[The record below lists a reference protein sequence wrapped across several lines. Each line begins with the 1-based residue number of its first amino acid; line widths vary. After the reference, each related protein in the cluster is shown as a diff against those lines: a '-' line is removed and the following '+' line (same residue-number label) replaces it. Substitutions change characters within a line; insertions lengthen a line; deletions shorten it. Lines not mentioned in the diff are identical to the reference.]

1 MQIVIDCETLG
12 TDPGCIV
19 TEIGWA
25 KVRPSFPI
33 DGFFWAE
40 PGGLWRPSFS
50 TQVAKGMTAR
60 EDTIRFRE
68 KTTVRLGEQR
78 IEHIAT
84 ELYNLCRDASKIWF
98 RGPSFDV
105 PIIDEMFQRTCG
117 YRVLGK
123 YFRQFRDIRTIM
135 DAGLKTYGPREHTAD
150 SDAMQDAYLVVQWE
164 DYLAR
169 MEANA
174 NDTRPRPDDHLVR
187 LVLIKSK
194 NFRSLKRMR
203 HVK

>member
-25 KVRPSFPI
+25 EVRPNYPI
-33 DGFFWAE
+33 GGGFWAE
-40 PGGLWRPSFS
+40 PGGLWLPSFS

-60 EDTIRFRE
+60 ADTIRFRE
-68 KTTVRLGEQR
+68 NTTIRLGEQS

-84 ELYNLCRDASKIWF
+84 ELDNLCQDCSKIWF

-105 PIIDEMFQRTCG
+105 PIIDEMFNRTCG

-123 YFRQFRDIRTIM
+123 YFRKFRDIRTIM
-135 DAGLKTYGPREHTAD
+135 DAGFKTDGHRQHTAD
-150 SDAMQDAYLVVQWE
+150 SDAMEDACMVVQWE
-164 DYLAR
+164 DYLAK
-169 MEANA
+169 MEANKEVTGA
-174 NDTRPRPDDHLVR
+174 
-187 LVLIKSK
+187 
-194 NFRSLKRMR
+194 
-203 HVK
+203 